1 MLKSITRSLVAL
13 TALSVS
19 SLGVSSLALADGY
32 AEVGANIL
40 PQPFSIYASL
50 GYNQIVAPNVIAGGS
65 LDAKQVLGAPGTT
78 SLQFGVFL
86 RYFITLYDA
95 DGIYAE
101 VSFGPDLTVY
111 IVPSFA
117 AELGLKG
124 VGFLGYRLDA
134 NGGIYGGIYA
144 YPLRL
149 DINASTAGL
158 KFLPSSGLF
167 AGVYY
172 TVLDVL
178 KLEAGATL
186 GFGNGIDFETKFTA
200 TLDVGGGFNVGA
212 RVGYKT
218 NFSFGTSNPI
228 LQIFAVYRF

>member
-1 MLKSITRSLVAL
+1 MLKTVTRSLIAFA
-13 TALSVS
+13 ALSVP
-19 SLGVSSLALADGY
+19 SLALADGY

-40 PQPFSIYASL
+40 PAPFSIYASL

-65 LDAKQVLGAPGTT
+65 LDAKQPLGGGST

-86 RYFITLYDA
+86 RYYVTLYDA

-111 IVPSFA
+111 VVPSFA

-124 VGFLGYRLDA
+124 VGFVGARIDE
-134 NGGIYGGIYA
+134 NGGVYGGIYA

-149 DINASTAGL
+149 DLNANASGL

-167 AGVYY
+167 VGVYY
-172 TVLDVL
+172 TVFDIL
-178 KLEAGATL
+178 KLEAGGTV
-186 GFGNGIDFETKFTA
+186 GFGNGIDLEGTVKA
-200 TLDVGGGFNVGA
+200 TVALGGGFNAGA
-212 RVGYKT
+212 SAG
-218 NFSFGTSNPI
+218 FHSNPSFNTNYPI
-228 LQIFAVYRF
+228 LKVFVVYKF

>member
-1 MLKSITRSLVAL
+1 MLKTITRSLSIA
-13 TALSVS
+13 ALSIS
-19 SLGVSSLALADGY
+19 SLGVSGFALADGY

-65 LDAKQVLGAPGTT
+65 LDAKQSLGTPATT

-86 RYFITLYDA
+86 RYYVTLYDA

-101 VSFGPDLTVY
+101 VSFGPELNVY
-111 IVPSFA
+111 LVPSFT

-124 VGFLGYRLDA
+124 VGFLGARIDE
-134 NGGIYGGIYA
+134 NGGVYGGIYA

-149 DINASTAGL
+149 DLNSGSSGL
-158 KFLPSSGLF
+158 KLLPSSGLF
-167 AGVYY
+167 VGVYY
-172 TVLDVL
+172 TVIEGL
-178 KLEAGATL
+178 KLEAGASL

-200 TLDVGGGFNVGA
+200 TLAVGGGFNVGG
-212 RVGYKT
+212 RLGYKT

-228 LQIFAVYRF
+228 LQIFAVYKF

>member
-1 MLKSITRSLVAL
+1 MLNTITRSLAIIV
-13 TALSVS
+13 LSVS
-19 SLGVSSLALADGY
+19 GGISSVAFADGY

-65 LDAKQVLGAPGTT
+65 LDAKQELDGTGTT

-86 RYFITLYDA
+86 RSYVTLYDA

-111 IVPSFA
+111 VLPSFA
-117 AELGLKG
+117 AELGLKA
-124 VGFLGYRLDA
+124 VGFLGARIDE
-134 NGGIYGGIYA
+134 NGGVYGGIYA

-149 DINASTAGL
+149 DLNAGSSGL
-158 KFLPSSGLF
+158 KFLPSSGIF

-172 TVLDVL
+172 SVIPEL
-178 KLEAGATL
+178 KLEAGASL
-186 GFGNGIDFETKFTA
+186 GFGNGIDLEAKATA
-200 TLDVGGGFNVGA
+200 TLAVGGGFSVGG
-212 RVGYKT
+212 RLGYKT

-228 LQIFAVYRF
+228 LQVFAVYNF